1 MHAEKELAQLGL
13 GVSIVQAEHGHEMA
27 GLRKGRQGLT
37 ADALRW
43 GGGGD
48 QFGVV
53 CLEIDELAIELVV
66 VEV

>member
-1 MHAEKELAQLGL
+1 MHAENELAQLGL
-13 GVSIVQAEHGHEMA
+13 GIRVVQAEHGHEMA
-27 GLRKGRQGLT
+27 GLGKSREGLA

-48 QFGVV
+48 QFGVTIF
-53 CLEIDELAIELVV
+53 EIDELSIELVV